1 MLISLHIVKAMSAIF
16 CLVSRIPQ
24 FLGTLSKVPVKED
37 FAFANTAAVQ
47 RKNRY
52 QDKIPCEAHAC
63 GTWYTHTCRLVYKA
77 VSHAYKLAYIIVFRA
92 S

>member
-47 RKNRY
+47 KKNRY

-63 GTWYTHTCRLVYKA
+63 GTCTRI
-77 VSHAYKLAYIIVFRA
+77 HAGLCTRQCHMHINLPIL
-92 S
+92 